1 MKELTTMALQVMV
14 AFGTG
19 VVALTLLG
27 VLGYGG

>member
-1 MKELTTMALQVMV
+1 MKEFRTTALQMML

-19 VVALTLLG
+19 VIALTLLG